1 MPTKERHTDMS
12 TSDGTLGHIS
22 GLTDGSDDHGTKR
35 GGSAGHYFW
44 YRPDEIL
51 VAEEHLD
58 RVIALL
64 GEGRPVEFAD
74 TPRGRQRTVKR
85 DTTAPFGVAVF
96 GLGEDVEV
104 EQVLTQLTEQ
114 GIDCDFN
121 YVTAPTPMRSH
132 AVVYPEPAAVADV
145 PRPSGR
151 PDGGQ
156 IVKVG
161 VLDTGRPHYDPAF
174 ISYYQN
180 RFVPSGASNPLLVL
194 DDRFEPAPP
203 SAAGTEHD
211 DRDTMVTTFGRLE
224 RPYAGHGMFVAS
236 IIARYAPAATLIA
249 ETTLSGD
256 AIGDLYDMLVDLEHA
271 AAAGCSVLNMSMG
284 FFSRP
289 GADGVSTCPPLLDH
303 ALRRLATEHN
313 VKLVSSAGNDGSDT
327 PTWPAGHET
336 VAAIAAVDTDGE
348 PTEWSNYGSW
358 VDACALGGDVVSD
371 YVYAAWDHP
380 DGSEKLFNGA
390 AMWSG
395 TSFAAPR
402 VAALLATAYSEAL
415 SSSAEGREPRVEDV
429 WRELLEKAL
438 AAEPDQSARRQ
449 FPYGPRLDRPR

>member
-1 MPTKERHTDMS
+1 MS
-12 TSDGTLGHIS
+12 TSDGTLSSIS
-22 GLTDGSDDHGTKR
+22 ELTDGSDDHGTKR

-44 YRPDEIL
+44 YRPNEIL
-51 VAEEHLD
+51 VAAEHLD
-58 RVIALL
+58 RVHELL
-64 GEGRPVEFAD
+64 GEGQPVTFAD
-74 TPRGRQRTVKR
+74 TPRGRQRATKR
-85 DTTAPFGVAVF
+85 DTAAPFGVAVF
-96 GLGEDVEV
+96 GLAEHTDVE
-104 EQVLTQLTEQ
+104 QALAQLDEQ
-114 GIDCDFN
+114 GIECDFN

-132 AVVYPEPAAVADV
+132 AVVYPEPAAVTAV
-145 PRPSGR
+145 HRPSGE
-151 PDGGQ
+151 PTGGTT
-156 IVKVG
+156 VKVG

-174 ISYYQN
+174 IRYYEN
-180 RFVPSGASNPLLVL
+180 RFVPRGASNPLLVL

-289 GADGVSTCPPLLDH
+289 GSNGVSTCPPLLDR
-303 ALRRLATEHN
+303 ALQRLATEYD
-313 VKLVSSAGNDGSDT
+313 VKLVSSAGNDGSDR
-327 PTWPAGHET
+327 PTWPAGHPT
-336 VAAIAAVDTDGE
+336 VAAIAAVDADGE

-402 VAALLATAYSEAL
+402 AAAALATAYSEAL
-415 SSSAEGREPRVEDV
+415 ASTAEGQQPRVEDV
-429 WRELLEKAL
+429 WQELLEQAR
-438 AAEPDQSARRQ
+438 AAEPAGNELQKR
-449 FPYGPRLDRPR
+449 PYGPQLDRPA

>member
-1 MPTKERHTDMS
+1 MLTKGRHTHMS
-12 TSDGTLGHIS
+12 TSNGTLSSSS
-22 GLTDGSDDHGTKR
+22 GLTDGSDKHDIAR

-44 YRPDEIL
+44 YRPNEIL
-51 VAEEHLD
+51 VAEEDLD
-58 RVIALL
+58 RVTPIL
-64 GEGRPVEFAD
+64 GEGQPVTFAD
-74 TPRGRQRTVKR
+74 TPRGRQRTTKR
-85 DTTAPFGVAVF
+85 DNTAPFGVAVF
-96 GLGEDVEV
+96 GLKDNQV
-104 EQVLTQLTEQ
+104 EQALAQLTEQ
-114 GIDCDFN
+114 GINCDFN

-132 AVVYPEPAAVADV
+132 AVVYPEPAAVTAV
-145 PRPSGR
+145 PRPSGGST
-151 PDGGQ
+151 GGQ
-156 IVKVG
+156 TVKVG
-161 VLDTGRPHYDPAF
+161 VLDTGRPHYEPAF
-174 ISYYQN
+174 VRYYQN
-180 RFVPSGASNPLLVL
+180 RFVPPGANNPLLVL

-211 DRDTMVTTFGRLE
+211 DRDTMVTSFGRLE

-284 FFSRP
+284 FFSR
-289 GADGVSTCPPLLDH
+289 ADAEGLSTCPPLLDQ
-303 ALRRLATEHN
+303 ALRRLADEYN
-313 VKLVSSAGNDGSDT
+313 VKLVSSAGNDGSDR

-336 VAAIAAVDTDGE
+336 VAAIAAVDGDGE

-371 YVYAAWDHP
+371 YVYAGWDHP

-415 SSSAEGREPRVEDV
+415 SSSAEGQQPRVEDV

-449 FPYGPRLDRPR
+449 FPYGPRLDRPV

>member
-1 MPTKERHTDMS
+1 MPTKGRHTDMS
-12 TSDGTLGHIS
+12 TSEGTLSSIS

-58 RVIALL
+58 RVTALL

-85 DTTAPFGVAVF
+85 DTTAPFGVAVY

-104 EQVLTQLTEQ
+104 EQVLTRLTEQ

-132 AVVYPEPAAVADV
+132 AVVYPEPAAVTAV
-145 PRPSGR
+145 PRPSGGQT
-151 PDGGQ
+151 GGRT
-156 IVKVG
+156 VKVG

-174 ISYYQN
+174 VRYYQA
-180 RFVPSGASNPLLVL
+180 RFVPPGTSNPLLVL

-211 DRDTMVTTFGRLE
+211 DRDTMVTSFGRLE

-236 IIARYAPAATLIA
+236 IIARYAPAATLLA

-271 AAAGCSVLNMSMG
+271 AAAGCRVLNMSMG

-289 GADGVSTCPPLLDH
+289 DADGVSTCPPLLDR
-303 ALRRLATEHN
+303 ALRRLAEGN

-415 SSSAEGREPRVEDV
+415 ASTAEGQEPRVEDV
-429 WRELLEKAL
+429 WRELLEKAR
-438 AAEPDQSARRQ
+438 ATEPDGNELRNR
-449 FPYGPRLDRPR
+449 PYGPRLDQSA